1 MQDIATITITIN
13 MARADYERFKAES
26 KGNARME
33 LEKAIIEKLG
43 GEIVV
48 KSLKAEFGEL
58 K

>member
-1 MQDIATITITIN
+1 METATITITIN

-33 LEKAIIEKLG
+33 LEKAIIEKMG

-48 KSLKAEFGEL
+48 KSLKAEFGEI